1 MKKQLLLLTWIF
13 LLLNTLGK
21 CQGIDPGDVGKIRAE
36 FRLGAGGGT
45 ENHPVFESTNGT
57 TINISAG
64 GGLAVG
70 LNLGYRLYDPFELS
84 SEFMYQISVLDQPVS
99 NASGKFHR
107 FVVAPTAKYL
117 IFLKKSIRRISINVG
132 AGYGFYS
139 AGRMEID
146 GSRISGSAHNIYD
159 YKNSSGP
166 HGCIEF
172 ELCNRKKM
180 SFIGGIKYYNVKY
193 SIEKVQSDGYNIP
206 LNIIPADIM
215 DEIAKIDGSG
225 LDMYAGISY
234 LF

>member
-1 MKKQLLLLTWIF
+1 MKKHLLLLTGIF
-13 LLLNTLGK
+13 LLLNSPVK
-21 CQGIDPGDVGKIRAE
+21 SQGIDPGDVGKIRAE
-36 FRLGAGGGT
+36 LRLGVGGGT
-45 ENHPVFESTNGT
+45 ENHAVFESMNGT

-64 GGLAVG
+64 GGFAVG
-70 LNLGYRLYDPFELS
+70 LNLGYRLFDPFEIS
-84 SEFMYQISVLDQPVS
+84 SEFLYQISVLDQPVS

-107 FVVAPTAKYL
+107 VVVAPTAKYL
-117 IFLKKSIRRISINVG
+117 FFLKKSVRRISINAG

-139 AGRMEID
+139 AATMDID

-166 HGCIEF
+166 HGCVEF

-180 SFIGGIKYYNVKY
+180 SFIGGIKYYSVKY
-193 SIEKVQSDGYNIP
+193 TIAKVQSDGYNIP
-206 LNIIPADIM
+206 LNIIPSDVM

-225 LDMYAGISY
+225 LDLYAGISY

>member
-1 MKKQLLLLTWIF
+1 MKKHILILSGIILLLKF
-13 LLLNTLGK
+13 QGNS
-21 CQGIDPGDVGKIRAE
+21 QGIDPGDVGKIRAE

-45 ENHPVFESTNGT
+45 EIHPVFETTNGT
-57 TINISAG
+57 TVNISAG

-84 SEFMYQISVLDQPVS
+84 SEFLYQISVLDQPVS

-117 IFLKKSIRRISINVG
+117 IFLKKSVRRISINVG

-139 AGRMEID
+139 AATMDID

-166 HGCIEF
+166 HGCVEF

-180 SFIGGIKYYNVKY
+180 SFIGGIKYYSVKY
-193 SIEKVQSDGYNIP
+193 SIQKVQSDGYNIP
-206 LNIIPADIM
+206 LSIIPADIM
-215 DEIAKIDGSG
+215 DEIANINGSG
-225 LDMYAGISY
+225 LDLYAGISY